1 MAELKNLEIPMDDEL
16 MAALERHAEEV
27 GMSKAEV
34 VRACLIAE
42 FGQPETA

>member
-1 MAELKNLEIPMDDEL
+1 MADLKYIEIPMDDEL
-16 MAALERHAEEV
+16 MAALERHAKEV
-27 GMSKAEV
+27 GMSEAEV